1 MTILLYEC
9 ELCYLVYDLV
19 YSLSK
24 LLGGGG
30 LCPMFTK
37 CMFTKPPMFP
47 YSPNAKDVF
56 VFKSEKSCHVNAE
69 SCVMTGV

>member
-1 MTILLYEC
+1 MSVSCVIWYTIWYTVFQN
-9 ELCYLVYDLV
+9 YW
-19 YSLSK
+19 
-24 LLGGGG
+24 GGGG